1 MNTLSTRTCKKR
13 LNFGSQKHAKQN
25 KNDLQKRAEENYLLR
40 LLFLLFL
47 KMSRGSPQTLKNHD
61 KSTKY
66 HKNPIVF
73 LWHVASFHEEL
84 APIPSCFSTLF
95 RVRSVARVNKY
106 EHAVPKIGEH
116 SAMCF
121 NNFEG
126 AERAEFKTEITAP
139 LFRQCSLL
147 SSVWQWYAMISA
159 LNSIISCHILWEMF
173 GGAAMTRRRR
183 LR

>member
-1 MNTLSTRTCKKR
+1 MKTPSTRTCKTR
-13 LNFGSQKHAKQN
+13 LNFGSQKHAK
-25 KNDLQKRAEENYLLR
+25 KKT
-40 LLFLLFL
+40 
-47 KMSRGSPQTLKNHD
+47 KMTLKSGLRKITFWGFCSYSFWKCLEAAPRPSKIT
-61 KSTKY
+61 KSQQTY
-66 HKNPIVF
+66 HTNPIVV

-95 RVRSVARVNKY
+95 RVSSVARVNKY

-116 SAMCF
+116 SVMCF

-159 LNSIISCHILWEMF
+159 LNSIISWHILW
-173 GGAAMTRRRR
+173 
-183 LR
+183 

>member
-1 MNTLSTRTCKKR
+1 MRKR
-13 LNFGSQKHAKQN
+13 SKW
-25 KNDLQKRAEENYLLR
+25 
-40 LLFLLFL
+40 
-47 KMSRGSPQTLKNHD
+47 TLKIGLAKMAFWCCFSSSLRGCLKVAPGHSKIT
-61 KSTKY
+61 KSHQKY
-66 HKNPIVF
+66 NKNPIFV

-116 SAMCF
+116 SVMCF